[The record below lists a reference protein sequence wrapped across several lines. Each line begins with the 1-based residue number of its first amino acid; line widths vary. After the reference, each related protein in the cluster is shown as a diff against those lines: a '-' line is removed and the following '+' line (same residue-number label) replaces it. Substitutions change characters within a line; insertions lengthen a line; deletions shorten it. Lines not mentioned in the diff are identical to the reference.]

1 MYYVTGVVPYSGY
14 DGARLRYDWWNLTLL
29 YGICGCQKVRQ
40 IIAKIFCSKLENV
53 FQNKVGYKAFNCFSL
68 DNA

>member
-1 MYYVTGVVPYSGY
+1 MAFPHLSNSLIFFFDTAFFFLTGFVPYSGY

-40 IIAKIFCSKLENV
+40 IIA
-53 FQNKVGYKAFNCFSL
+53 
-68 DNA
+68 